1 MCEIEYIWNPDK
13 CSCENG
19 KYLGNIV
26 DDSVIMGDEIMDAE
40 TKTVPSNFNEK
51 NINCKTQNLYILLAF
66 LLTTM
71 ALLIAVNI
79 FCYLIKYWAKQKY
92 LLPFPVKNNELREVL
107 QIWIGIMK

>member
-1 MCEIEYIWNPDK
+1 MEYIWNPAK
-13 CSCENG
+13 CSCANG
-19 KYLGNIV
+19 KCLGSIT
-26 DDSVIMGDEIMDAE
+26 DDSVIIGDEIMEAE

-51 NINCKTQNLYILLAF
+51 KINCKTQNWYILLAF
-66 LLTTM
+66 LLTTI

-107 QIWIGIMK
+107 